1 MGQGNT
7 QTNRTMSGVVPDQS
21 TARLPRTCTTTKQE
35 QPSYPK
41 LRGLDLIKS
50 CAKFYENGVGVGT
63 ATGRL
68 SYHLAATLNQPAIT
82 QVPSSRHSKL
92 SIGTVA
98 VSLFLSLLPI
108 LGVATIMWGRFVSE
122 LAKELA
128 LTVGSASATAA
139 QLPAPAIRASL
150 NLKSVA
156 AAQTTSNESS
166 DIIVHK
172 VKTELITGEALRPD
186 PNIR

>member
-1 MGQGNT
+1 MGQGNA
-7 QTNRTMSGVVPDQS
+7 QTNRTMSGVVSDQS
-21 TARLPRTCTTTKQE
+21 TARLPRTCTTTKQK

-63 ATGRL
+63 PTGRP
-68 SYHLAATLNQPAIT
+68 SYQPAIT

-108 LGVATIMWGRFVSE
+108 LGVATIMGGRFVSE
-122 LAKELA
+122 PAKELA
-128 LTVGSASATAA
+128 LTVGGASATAV
-139 QLPAPAIRASL
+139 QLPVPAIRASL